1 MLVSLSVFFVLL
13 KYLRKVCML
22 FGLLGVLSC
31 KDFKSWESKYGK
43 QVKIAFL
50 PAKDK
55 KVPGTLADLQSERLS
70 ALRFWQLPLLTE
82 HDAPFLLK
90 DGLSI
95 PLDPNADAVSFELID
110 ENARYYLQVTI
121 CYERMVSL
129 ISTEAGGLQVQ
140 YTIQGVQCNKKD
152 FFKKITIDGPVPLK
166 AEKEKPNVTL
176 YY

>member
-1 MLVSLSVFFVLL
+1 
-13 KYLRKVCML
+13 ML

-31 KDFKSWESKYGK
+31 KDFKSWESKYGN
-43 QVKIAFL
+43 QVKIAFA

-55 KVPGTLADLQSERLS
+55 RVPGALADLQSELLS
-70 ALRFWQLPLLTE
+70 ELTFYKLSPLLTK
-82 HDAPFLLK
+82 DSPPFLLK

-95 PLDPNADAVSFELID
+95 SLDPNADAVSFELID
-110 ENARYYLQVTI
+110 ENRCYYFQVTI

-140 YTIQGVQCNKKD
+140 YTIQEVQCNKKD
-152 FFKKITIDGPVPLK
+152 FFKKITIDGPVPLQ